1 MKNEERNKCSNE
13 DIEAYKQKL
22 IESTKGERAELQKR
36 SVIYNKLPVKDW
48 PDFKIEWDLNPDN
61 FLYTFD
67 GWDADTFKSNFPKG
81 LILGVADITEI
92 VKNLTQISNRSINIS
107 DSCDALVIAY
117 WAEGN
122 KMTPPFIQISDKDG
136 KLLISGGNH
145 RFSVC
150 RAKNEKR
157 IYFLTIPGLK
167 NQIEVILNSVVWK

>member
-1 MKNEERNKCSNE
+1 MKNEDRNKYSNE
-13 DIEAYKQKL
+13 DLEAYKQKL
-22 IESTKGERAELQKR
+22 LESTKGERAELQKR
-36 SVIYNKLPVKDW
+36 STIYNKLPVIDW

-67 GWDADTFKSNFPKG
+67 GWDAETFKSKFPNG

-92 VKNLTQISNRSINIS
+92 VKNLTRISNRTIYVS

-122 KMTPPFIQISDKDG
+122 KMTPPLIEISNNG

-167 NQIEVILNSVVWK
+167 NQIEEILKSVVWK